1 MQILIRA
8 LGCMGI
14 VVAFLSFQCRTHKGI
29 MWYKSGTELLF
40 SFQYFLLGAY
50 TGAGLNLVG
59 IARNLIFA
67 HQIEKKRP
75 VKPFV
80 ILFCGIIL
88 VYGVVSWQGILS
100 LFIIASKLVSTAA
113 YSMRNPFHLRLLSLP
128 TSACWLVHNLV
139 VDSYEGAICEA
150 FTLLSILIA
159 LVRFDLPRL
168 RKTKA

>member
-14 VVAFLSFQCRTHKGI
+14 IVAFLSFQCRTHKGI
-29 MWYKSGTELLF
+29 MWYKSGNELLF
-40 SFQYFLLGAY
+40 SLQYFLLGAY

-67 HQIEKKRP
+67 HQIAKKRP

-88 VYGVVSWQGILS
+88 VYGLVSWQGILS

-113 YSMRNPFHLRLLSLP
+113 YSMRNPCHLRLLSLP
-128 TSACWLVHNLV
+128 TSTCWLVYNLV
-139 VDSYEGAICEA
+139 VGSYEGAICEA

-168 RKTKA
+168 RKNRA